1 MQENILL
8 SVIIPCY
15 NVEKFISK
23 TLDSVI
29 SEKLEN
35 YEIIL
40 VNDGSAD
47 KTFEKLKEY
56 SLKVKNIKII
66 NQNNFGVSN
75 ARNVGIQN
83 SKGKYLYFIDGD
95 DYLIK
100 GTLGK
105 YLKKLDNKIDIFLFN
120 NIINKN
126 DKDYD
131 TKNNLIA
138 NLYSSEEIL
147 KNIFLKNILKTVMG
161 NFIVKKEI
169 IIKNK
174 IKFDENYKYSEDYN
188 FLIKCLNYSDKVY
201 YTNENIFVYR
211 KHNLSTMAKK
221 INFNRLD
228 SIRAIEILSGLSKI
242 KNNQDIRNYYNIF
255 YNMALIGNINEL
267 IRKDST
273 IEEVKKYLN
282 LLNEFK
288 IREISKRNIK
298 ITIKLRIYFLFFKL
312 YSINKMLLYR
322 LLKIIISIFKL

>member
-15 NVEKFISK
+15 NVERFISK
-23 TLDSVI
+23 TLDSII

-40 VNDGSAD
+40 IDDGSTD

-83 SKGKYLYFIDGD
+83 SKGKYLYFVDGD

-105 YLKKLDNKIDIFLFN
+105 YLKKLDNTIDIFLFN

-126 DKDYD
+126 DKDYNI
-131 TKNNLIA
+131 KNNLET
-138 NLYSSEEIL
+138 NFYSSEEIL

-211 KHNLSTMAKK
+211 KHDLSTMAKK

-228 SIRAIEILSGLSKI
+228 SIRAIEILNDLSKI

-273 IEEVKKYLN
+273 IEEVKKYLI
-282 LLNEFK
+282 LLSEFK
-288 IREISKRNIK
+288 IREISKQNIK
-298 ITIKLRIYFLFFKL
+298 ITVKLRIYFLFFKL